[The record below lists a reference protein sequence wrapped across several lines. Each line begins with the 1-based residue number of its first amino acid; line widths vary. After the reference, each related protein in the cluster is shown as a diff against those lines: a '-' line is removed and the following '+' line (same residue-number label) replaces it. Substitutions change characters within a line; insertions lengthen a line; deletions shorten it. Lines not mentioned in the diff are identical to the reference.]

1 MFIALEK
8 WIASSRREGRNQDAS
23 SAVLTE
29 WLLAEPKRKRSAR
42 TGKNRLNRRER

>member
-8 WIASSRREGRNQDAS
+8 WIASSRREGKNQDAP
-23 SAVLTE
+23 SAALID

-42 TGKNRLNRRER
+42 PGKNRSNRRER

>member
-8 WIASSRREGRNQDAS
+8 WIASCRRDGKTHDTQSVALID
-23 SAVLTE
+23 

-42 TGKNRLNRRER
+42 PGKNRSNRRER